1 MALHTHFNTML
12 TASPTLNTDITA
24 IELTSNQPTV
34 TTQSLSVR
42 TQVRSFGGHF
52 WSARIVMPQLSQEKL
67 RRIYAFLVQQ
77 KGSLTTFT
85 ISPTNLAN
93 VSGAQGNS
101 EDIASAAA
109 IGATTVTMDD
119 SNEFAAGDMINFS
132 GHTKSYIVTDHDGT
146 SLKFEPALVS
156 AVADTE
162 TVKSKDLFKLTVRLA
177 GESVKYFEGAD
188 GFATLEFDV
197 VEAV

>member
-1 MALHTHFNTML
+1 MAIYTHFNDML
-12 TASPTLNTDITA
+12 SASPSLNINITA

-34 TTQSLSVR
+34 TTQSLSGR
-42 TQVRSFGGHF
+42 TQVRSFGGQY
-52 WSARIVMPQLSQEKL
+52 WSARIVMPPLSEEKL

-77 KGSLTTFT
+77 RGSLTTFT

-93 VSGAQGNS
+93 VTGTQSNS
-101 EDIASAAA
+101 EGIASSGS
-109 IGATTVTMDD
+109 IGATTITMDN
-119 SNEFAAGDMINFS
+119 SNEFKAGDMINFS
-132 GHTKSYIVTDHDGT
+132 GHTKSYMVIDHSGT
-146 SLKFEPALVS
+146 TLTFEPALVS

-162 TVKSKDLFKLTVRLA
+162 TVRSKDLFKLTVTLA

-188 GFATLEFDV
+188 GFASLEFDI

>member
-1 MALHTHFNTML
+1 M
-12 TASPTLNTDITA
+12 
-24 IELTSNQPTV
+24 
-34 TTQSLSVR
+34 
-42 TQVRSFGGHF
+42 
-52 WSARIVMPQLSQEKL
+52 
-67 RRIYAFLVQQ
+67 VQQ

>member
-34 TTQSLSVR
+34 TTQSLSGR

>member
-1 MALHTHFNTML
+1 
-12 TASPTLNTDITA
+12 
-24 IELTSNQPTV
+24 
-34 TTQSLSVR
+34 
-42 TQVRSFGGHF
+42 
-52 WSARIVMPQLSQEKL
+52 
-67 RRIYAFLVQQ
+67 
-77 KGSLTTFT
+77 
-85 ISPTNLAN
+85 
-93 VSGAQGNS
+93 
-101 EDIASAAA
+101 
-109 IGATTVTMDD
+109 MDD

>member
-1 MALHTHFNTML
+1 MADFNNIL
-12 TASPTLNTDITA
+12 PTGVDIQR
-24 IELTSNQPTV
+24 IQFVSNQTTV
-34 TTQSLSVR
+34 TTRSLSGR

-52 WSARIVMPQLSQEKL
+52 WTARIVMPQLSQEKL

-93 VSGAQGNS
+93 VSGTQSNNEG
-101 EDIASAAA
+101 IASAAA
-109 IGATTVTMDD
+109 IGLTQVTMDN

-146 SLKFEPALVS
+146 ALKFEPALVS

-162 TVKSKDLFKLTVRLA
+162 TVKSKDNFKLTVRLA

>member
-34 TTQSLSVR
+34 TTQRLSGR